1 MNNLIKKV
9 WKKVYRHK
17 TKFIGDHHKHRSLL
31 KCLVDCNKGEE
42 LEVIA
47 IRAGYRAKQRLA
59 HLGVFP
65 GTKIIKKKSA
75 PWHGPIEIIVRGTT
89 LVIGRG
95 LASKIIV
102 QCHDNCIY

>member
-1 MNNLIKKV
+1 MYGHNRKF
-9 WKKVYRHK
+9 YQEHRRH
-17 TKFIGDHHKHRSLL
+17 HSLL
-31 KCLVDCNKGEE
+31 KCLVDCGIGEE
-42 LEVIA
+42 LEVIE

-75 PWHGPIEIIVRGTT
+75 PWHGPLEIMVRGTS

-95 LASKIIV
+95 LATKIIV
-102 QCHDNCIY
+102 Q